1 MSNTTVER
9 KDFSTKSTLALE
21 HLDEVLGDLEHERL
35 DVDLAGDVLT
45 LAFDD
50 GGKFIINAHSAAGQI
65 WLAAGTEAW
74 HFDYLSEEDRWVAS
88 KQGDELRATVARVV
102 SQKLGETVQI
112 D

>member
-1 MSNTTVER
+1 MER
-9 KDFSTKSTLALE
+9 KEFSTQSTLALE

-50 GGKFIINAHSAAGQI
+50 GSKFIINAHSAARQI

-74 HFDYLSEEDRWVAS
+74 HFDFLSDQQRWVAA
-88 KQGDELRATVARVV
+88 KQGDELRATIARVV
-102 SQKLGETVQI
+102 SAKLGESVTI